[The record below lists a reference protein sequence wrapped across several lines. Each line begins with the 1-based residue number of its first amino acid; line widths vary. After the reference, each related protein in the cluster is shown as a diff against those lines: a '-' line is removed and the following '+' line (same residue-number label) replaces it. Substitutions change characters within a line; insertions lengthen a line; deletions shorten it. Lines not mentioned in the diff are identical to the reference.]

1 MENKNSKPAAAWERI
16 SGRGA
21 DRNSFPGFGAGRRL
35 AEHKIGGNM
44 AIQVEQGEGRIT
56 LSNGTVTVVYDK
68 LSGKVRME
76 GKNGFALSNVHSAI
90 KLTDNTI
97 YDSDEEIGAG
107 TTAQVKE
114 IEDDFGQGKLLLM
127 EKQYGDGKIFT
138 RKIYLY
144 EGLPYLITEADIKGQ
159 KKIGSNQITVL
170 AAEKLTFPQGKDMR
184 YLFTP
189 FDNDDFIRYAA
200 LPFSQITE
208 SYEMSA
214 VYDSVTRGGIVVGS
228 VSHSTW
234 KTGIC
239 AKQQGDNRQKEIMCP
254 EERNLPRLLDTEEL
268 AEELTSLEGLAVV
281 AGVTSKLTRDTLAHG
296 TVYGTQINSPKVFLG
311 FFEDYRDGLE
321 AYGRA
326 NGIIAPPLSWEKGVV
341 VGWNSW
347 AAVATEIN
355 YDIYTKTSDFVKEEL
370 QSKGYSANGRVYIN
384 FDAFWDRLT
393 EEERIAAAKHVR
405 ANGQIPG
412 IYTTP
417 FTFWGKSDSDGVV
430 PGTDGKYHWQD
441 ILLKDSEG
449 NILPAID
456 GGLCIDPTHPGNK
469 MRVEWELNN
478 FKRWGFEYVKMDFM
492 AHGAVEGEH
501 YDKTITTGIAA
512 YNCGMQHI
520 NEILENEIKSQ
531 DFYISLSIAPI
542 FPGQY
547 AHGRRISCDVF
558 GTINWT
564 EYMLNSLTYG
574 WWLNENV
581 YCFNDPD
588 HVVLYNSYNHREE
601 SMFHEGLSRFFSA
614 AISGTML
621 LNSDDYR
628 EEAAKER
635 AKLILTNKEILDIA
649 RAGKTFRPV
658 EGNTGDQA
666 CDSFVRK
673 MEDGTLYLAVF
684 NFSNTEKKQM
694 ELGLER
700 LGLEGKTLYI
710 ARDLWSGEEMQVEDS
725 IHIDLEEAQPKIYLL
740 KKSN

>member
-1 MENKNSKPAAAWERI
+1 
-16 SGRGA
+16 
-21 DRNSFPGFGAGRRL
+21 
-35 AEHKIGGNM
+35 M
-44 AIQVEQGEGRIT
+44 AVQVEQRERQVV
-56 LSNGTVTVVYDK
+56 LSNGTVTVIYDTET
-68 LSGKVRME
+68 GKVRME
-76 GKNGFALSNVHSAI
+76 GKNGFTLSDVHTSV
-90 KLTDNTI
+90 KLINGEV
-97 YDSDEEIGAG
+97 YDSAEGKETNRKGN
-107 TTAQVKE
+107 VEE
-114 IEDDFGQGKLLLM
+114 IEDGFGKGKLLCT
-127 EKQYGDGKIFT
+127 EKEYSDGKTLIQKF
-138 RKIYLY
+138 YLY
-144 EGLPYLITEADIKGQ
+144 EEHSYLITETSIRAKEQ
-159 KKIGSNQITVL
+159 IGSNQIRVL
-170 AAEKLTFPQGKDMR
+170 QAEKITFPQGEDMR

-189 FDNDDFIRYAA
+189 FDNDDFVRYAA
-200 LPFSQITE
+200 LPFSQIKE
-208 SYEMSA
+208 SYEMTA
-214 VYDSVTRGGIVVGS
+214 VYDSVTRNGMVAGS
-228 VSHSTW
+228 ISHSTW
-234 KTGIC
+234 KTGINAQC
-239 AKQQGDNRQKEIMCP
+239 ENDLGNNGNNE
-254 EERNLPRLLDTEEL
+254 NTEKGCTAL
-268 AEELTSLEGLAVV
+268 YGLSVV
-281 AGVTSKLTRDTLAHG
+281 AGVTSKLTRDTLPHG
-296 TVYGTQINSPKVFLG
+296 TVYGTQIDSPKVFLG

-370 QSKGYSANGRVYIN
+370 QSKGYSVNGRVYIN

-564 EYMLNSLTYG
+564 EYMLNSLSYG

-581 YCFNDPD
+581 YRFNDPD

>member
-1 MENKNSKPAAAWERI
+1 MGI
-16 SGRGA
+16 
-21 DRNSFPGFGAGRRL
+21 
-35 AEHKIGGNM
+35 H
-44 AIQVEQGEGRIT
+44 VEWGEGRIT
-56 LSNGTVTVVYDK
+56 LSNGTVTVIYDK
-68 LSGKVRME
+68 LSGKIRME
-76 GKNGFALSNVHSAI
+76 GKNGFALSNVRSAI
-90 KLTDNTI
+90 KLTNAAI
-97 YDSDEEIGAG
+97 YDSDEEKEAA
-107 TTAQVKE
+107 TAAEVKE
-114 IEDDFGQGKLLLM
+114 IEDGFGKGKLLLL
-127 EKQYGDGKIFT
+127 EKPFGDGKKFT

-144 EGLPYLITEADIKGQ
+144 EGLPYLITEADIKGEEQ
-159 KKIGSNQITVL
+159 IASNHITVL
-170 AAEKLTFPQGKDMR
+170 EAEKLTFPQGKDMR

-214 VYDSVTRGGIVVGS
+214 VYDSDTRAGTVVGS

-234 KTGIC
+234 KTGIR
-239 AKQQGDNRQKEIMCP
+239 AEQQGEKEAGKTVSSD
-254 EERNLPRLLDTEEL
+254 ERHLPRLEDTGEAQEGHTFLDG
-268 AEELTSLEGLAVV
+268 LTVV

-296 TVYGTQINSPKVFLG
+296 VVSGTQIHSPKVFLG

-326 NGIIAPPLSWEKGVV
+326 NGIIAPPLAWEKGVP

-370 QSKGYSANGRVYIN
+370 QSAGYSANGRVYIN

-405 ANGQIPG
+405 ENGQIPG

-417 FTFWGKSDSDGVV
+417 FTFWGKSDSNGEV

-441 ILLKDSEG
+441 ILLKDKEG

-469 MRVEWELNN
+469 MRVAWELNN
-478 FKRWGFEYVKMDFM
+478 FKRWGFSYVKMDFM

-512 YNCGMQHI
+512 YNFGMRQI
-520 NEILENEIKSQ
+520 NEILEQEIKDQ
-531 DFYISLSIAPI
+531 EFFISLSIAPI

-547 AHGRRISCDVF
+547 AHGRRVSCDVF

-564 EYMLNSLTYG
+564 EYMLNSLSYG

-581 YCFNDPD
+581 YRFNDPD

-601 SMFHEGLSRFFSA
+601 SMFNEGLSRFFSA
-614 AISGTML
+614 VISGTML

-628 EEAAKER
+628 DEAARSR
-635 AKLILTNKEILDIA
+635 AKAILTNKEILEIA
-649 RAGKTFRPV
+649 TAGKSFRPV
-658 EGNTGDQA
+658 EGNTGDRA
-666 CDSFVRK
+666 CDCFVRGLG
-673 MEDGTLYLAVF
+673 DNALYLAVF
-684 NFSNTEKKQM
+684 NFSDEEKKQM
-694 ELGLER
+694 ELGLKR
-700 LGLEGKTLYI
+700 LGLKEKTAYI
-710 ARDLWSGEEMQVEDS
+710 ARDLWSGEEMQVQDV
-725 IHIDLEEAQPKIYLL
+725 IRINLEEAQPKIYLL
-740 KKSN
+740 KESA